1 MTSIMT
7 NAAAMAALQTLRM
20 IDKNLETTQARVSSG
35 YRVETA
41 ADNAAYWSI
50 STTMRSDNDALS
62 AVADALGLGAARVDT
77 AYSALESAI
86 EVITE
91 MRAKIVAANGV
102 GTDRNKIQE
111 EISQLQDQL
120 RSISESASFSGENWL
135 QAIIS
140 DGGTPATL
148 KPVDKNIVASFTR
161 TSSGTVGV
169 TTVTYKLDDTSV
181 LFDLSGG
188 KQGILDSNAAFVD
201 SDEQAITVV
210 VRDPSVTPETVTKTA
225 YAVEYS
231 TVADIV
237 ALGGYTASGS
247 NLYEDGA
254 GSGFYRVAGDRWVP
268 VTTTSP
274 ATAPEVADVVT
285 VNAGNDWYFDTSVGA
300 EDLAN
305 RDLGFSV
312 TTFDLTDFQSMAAQM
327 EAMTGNAY
335 TEDDVLNMLLQVVDS
350 RFEMMTS
357 SASAM
362 GSLQSRIK
370 LQDDFVSSLMNVI
383 DKGIGRLVDADMNE
397 ESTRLKALQTQQQL
411 GIQALSIAN
420 SNAENILQ
428 LFK

>member
-1 MTSIMT
+1 MT

-20 IDKNLETTQARVSSG
+20 IDKNLEITQSRVSSG

-77 AYSALESAI
+77 AYGALDSAI
-86 EVITE
+86 AVITE

-135 QAIIS
+135 QANIS
-140 DGGTPATL
+140 DGGTPAVL
-148 KPVDKNIVASFTR
+148 RPIDKNIVASFTR
-161 TSSGTVGV
+161 SSSGAVGV
-169 TTVTYKLDDTSV
+169 TTVTYVLDESTV

-188 KQGILDSNAAFVD
+188 KKGILDSDALFVD
-201 SDEQAITVV
+201 QDEVEVIPI
-210 VRDPSVTPETVTKTA
+210 VRDTSTVPETVTKDP
-225 YAVEYS
+225 YAIKYLS
-231 TVADIV
+231 TADIV
-237 ALGGYTASGS
+237 ALGTHTATGS
-247 NLYEDGA
+247 NLYLD
-254 GSGFYRVAGDRWVP
+254 GSGSAGYMRLGGDRWVP
-268 VTTTSP
+268 VVDADPALTGATDPVMVTSSP
-274 ATAPEVADVVT
+274 AASWFFDVAGGTAL
-285 VNAGNDWYFDTSVGA
+285 DTR
-300 EDLAN
+300 N
-305 RDLGFSV
+305 FGFSV
-312 TTFDLTDFQSMAAQM
+312 STFSLDDLQSLSSQM
-327 EAMTGNAY
+327 EAFTGNAY
-335 TEDDVLNMLLQVVDS
+335 TEDDVLNMLLSVVDS
-350 RFEMMTS
+350 RFEKMTS
-357 SASAM
+357 AASAL

-370 LQDDFVSSLMNVI
+370 LQDDFVSSLMDVI